1 MLYRFEGILVARE
14 TLIFQKPTLIWTA
27 VELIWAK
34 LIFKSLKKHL
44 SLAGQSVTDYHK

>member
-1 MLYRFEGILVARE
+1 MLYRFEGILIAHE
-14 TLIFQKPTLIWTA
+14 TLILQKPTVIWTG
-27 VELIWAK
+27 VRLIWAK